1 MRDLITQ
8 GLRAN
13 FITFTKGTTLEDVA
27 GGSEHLTSFD
37 YAYRLEAVRDWLF
50 EQIR

>member
-1 MRDLITQ
+1 MACSKKSQMKQIS
-8 GLRAN
+8 
-13 FITFTKGTTLEDVA
+13 FKGTTLEDGA

-50 EQIR
+50 EQSR